1 MPFSEPSIVSLAV
14 ADLGAHRDALCA
26 LLADAIDGNA
36 SVGYVWP
43 TEAAQVEAF
52 WNGSVADVARGERV
66 VLAAFVG
73 EALAGCV
80 HVAPSAK
87 PNQRHRADV
96 QKLLVHRRFRRGGVA
111 RALMREAE
119 AHALRL
125 GRTLL
130 TLDTR
135 TGSAA
140 EALYRGTGWTALGV
154 VPGYA
159 RDPDGALADCTFF
172 YKRLDA

>member
-1 MPFSEPSIVSLAV
+1 MPVSEPSIAALAV
-14 ADLGAHRDALCA
+14 ADLGVHREALCA

-43 TEAAQVEAF
+43 TEAAQVEAY
-52 WNGSVADVARGERV
+52 WEGSAADVARGERV

-80 HVAPSAK
+80 HVAPSPK
-87 PNQRHRADV
+87 PNQRHRADI
-96 QKLLVHRRFRRGGVA
+96 QKLLVHRRYRRRGIA
-111 RALMREAE
+111 RALMRAAE

-140 EALYRGTGWTALGV
+140 DVLYRGLGWTAFGI

-159 RDPDGALADCTFF
+159 RDPDGRLADCTFF
-172 YKRLDA
+172 YKRLVG